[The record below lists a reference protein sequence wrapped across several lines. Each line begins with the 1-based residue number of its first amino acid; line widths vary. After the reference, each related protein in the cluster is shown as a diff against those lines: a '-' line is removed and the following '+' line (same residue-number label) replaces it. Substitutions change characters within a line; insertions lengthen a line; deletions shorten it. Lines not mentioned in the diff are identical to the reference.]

1 MRYPIS
7 IITIAC
13 AACALSA
20 SSHAAD
26 ISFGPPLPAG
36 NASTD
41 FVLGGT
47 LDRAYDFGN
56 NATLNING
64 ITFAPFDSKLH
75 GDTTNLDG
83 PYDAYTTDGQ
93 TGDYASLLSH
103 GVGHDNEAGL
113 IQFNNLVPGVIYTVE
128 VVGSGLRARSDC
140 CEAGAGYNN
149 LFVSGDSPTGTGT
162 VGWDISDATSRH
174 IYGTF
179 VSDATGRQALNINL
193 YVSNTSGQMS
203 VAQIHGVVLSYA
215 AVPEPAAFLLFNAG
229 ITGLALARRNR

>member
-1 MRYPIS
+1 MRYPIL
-7 IITIAC
+7 IVTIAC
-13 AACALSA
+13 AAWALA
-20 SSHAAD
+20 LSSHAAD
-26 ISFGPPLPAG
+26 VSFGPPLPAG

-41 FVLGGT
+41 FVLAGT
-47 LDRAYDFGN
+47 FDRAYDFGN
-56 NATLNING
+56 NAALNING
-64 ITFAPFDSKLH
+64 IPFAPFDSKLH

-83 PYDAYTTDGQ
+83 PYDAYTADGQ

-103 GVGHDNEAGL
+103 GAGHDNDARV

-128 VVGSGLRARSDC
+128 VVASGLRARSDC
-140 CEAGAGYNN
+140 CEVGAGYNN

-162 VGWDISDATSRH
+162 LGWDITDATSRH

-215 AVPEPAAFLLFNAG
+215 AVPEPTTLLLFTAG
-229 ITGLALARRNR
+229 IACLAISGRRR